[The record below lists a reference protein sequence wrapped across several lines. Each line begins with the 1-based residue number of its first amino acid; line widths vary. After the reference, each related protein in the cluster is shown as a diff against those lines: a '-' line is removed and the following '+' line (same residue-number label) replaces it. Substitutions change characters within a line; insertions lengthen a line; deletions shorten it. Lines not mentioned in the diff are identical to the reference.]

1 MRRSPLR
8 ILASAGSETR
18 ICTRMSSPT
27 VAGLRGGPAALPPLP
42 GLPTPLEEAE
52 ERRPSAFF
60 ILLAAAEV
68 RERWSEA
75 EEAEDADEAGD
86 AGAAAA
92 AAAEDWGM

>member
-1 MRRSPLR
+1 M
-8 ILASAGSETR
+8 
-18 ICTRMSSPT
+18 
-27 VAGLRGGPAALPPLP
+27 
-42 GLPTPLEEAE
+42 EEAE

-86 AGAAAA
+86 AGGA

>member
-27 VAGLRGGPAALPPLP
+27 VAGRRRGAALPPPPLLP

-52 ERRPSAFF
+52 ERSPSAFF
-60 ILLAAAEV
+60 ILLAAAEG
-68 RERWSEA
+68 RERWSDA
-75 EEAEDADEAGD
+75 EEAEDADEAGE
-86 AGAAAA
+86 AAAA
-92 AAAEDWGM
+92 DDDACGM